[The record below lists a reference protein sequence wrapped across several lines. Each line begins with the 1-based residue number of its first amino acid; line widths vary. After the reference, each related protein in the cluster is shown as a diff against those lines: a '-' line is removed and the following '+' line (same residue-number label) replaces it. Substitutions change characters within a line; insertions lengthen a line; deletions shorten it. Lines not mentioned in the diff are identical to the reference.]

1 MYVVNIP
8 YLLCVVCWVVI
19 IASSRG
25 DSKLIE
31 DPARRIDGRLKLLIL
46 DGRVRAVSVAD
57 SIIRFN
63 SRR

>member
-19 IASSRG
+19 IASRG

-46 DGRVRAVSVAD
+46 DGRVCSV
-57 SIIRFN
+57 RG
-63 SRR
+63 